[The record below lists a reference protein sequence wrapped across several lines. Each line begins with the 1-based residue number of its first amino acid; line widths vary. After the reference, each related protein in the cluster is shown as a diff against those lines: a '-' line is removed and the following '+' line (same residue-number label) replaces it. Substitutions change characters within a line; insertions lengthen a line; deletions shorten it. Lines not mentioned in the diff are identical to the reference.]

1 MMQPLSHSSA
11 KQQRRLCRFNIS
23 SSRTYALPRSG
34 IYGDVECIF
43 FSGSR
48 LRQNIPAGE
57 YIITDMDVTA
67 GSSLCTQKGRSCDNL
82 RRYPHYRKYG
92 DRRCDPVH
100 NSGDP
105 QKMAS
110 GSFLY
115 IKIRSRM
122 YHVRV
127 VLPYSVRT
135 FRCSCKDSVRGMFR
149 SAAVSCGVRET

>member
-1 MMQPLSHSSA
+1 MMQLLSHSSA
-11 KQQRRLCRFNIS
+11 KQQRKHCKLHIS

-34 IYGDVECIF
+34 THGDVECIF

-48 LRQNIPAGE
+48 LRQNIPVGE
-57 YIITDMDVTA
+57 YIITGMDVTA
-67 GSSLCTQKGRSCDNL
+67 GSSLCAQKGRSCDNL

-115 IKIRSRM
+115 MQIRSRM
-122 YHVRV
+122 CHVRIV
-127 VLPYSVRT
+127 FTHRIHAC
-135 FRCSCKDSVRGMFR
+135 RRSCEDGCGGMFR